1 MLIKLIVLVTV
12 LLCCLP
18 TWRDSVAEISE
29 EAAVQAAHKAIAT
42 YGVGPPAWVS
52 RSIRIYRGGTISVLG
67 GRRLQQRTNNSVET
81 IHILGHGKPTEPVA
95 SKGATP
101 ACSLSSRLTC
111 DVFQVTSKTTIVPG
125 EFGQLLINL
134 PNGITPLAMSHA
146 LVRWVS
152 GQECGLEFIRMDLD
166 DKGRLNR
173 LTGQLGGGN
182 PFS

>member
-1 MLIKLIVLVTV
+1 M
-12 LLCCLP
+12 
-18 TWRDSVAEISE
+18 A
-29 EAAVQAAHKAIAT
+29 
-42 YGVGPPAWVS
+42 
-52 RSIRIYRGGTISVLG
+52 
-67 GRRLQQRTNNSVET
+67 
-81 IHILGHGKPTEPVA
+81 
-95 SKGATP
+95 
-101 ACSLSSRLTC
+101 SRLNRWRPKERRQHARYRVDLPAT
-111 DVFQVTSKTTIVPG
+111 FLQVSSKTTIVPG